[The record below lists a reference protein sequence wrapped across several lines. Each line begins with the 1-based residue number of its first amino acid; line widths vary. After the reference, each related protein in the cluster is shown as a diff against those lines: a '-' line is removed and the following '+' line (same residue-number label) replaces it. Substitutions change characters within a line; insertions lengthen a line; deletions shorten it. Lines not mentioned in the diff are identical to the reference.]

1 MLDSGLGSHHCD
13 CLARIPGLLA
23 KPEVSDIALSSAW
36 AELAPMTVDCF
47 NGTRRYQRLVVK
59 DERFAQTLWERAK
72 PLIQEVLSE
81 QSKRP
86 MGFGCAQGDWELEG
100 LNPCFRV
107 NSYGPQG
114 FLKPHRDAPFSPDL
128 NVRSLCTLLIPLSSA
143 GRTRF
148 FYPLQTLDSRGMT
161 LEEELKARGGLES
174 GFRALD
180 IRLEAGVGLLFG
192 QSLLHEGIP
201 ADGEGHKMLLRT
213 DARVS
218 AQSATRAN
226 GAGMCVRSPDTVS
239 VDLFQGPA

>member
-1 MLDSGLGSHHCD
+1 MGRPGSHGC
-13 CLARIPGLLA
+13 GLFQRHPTLPA
-23 KPEVSDIALSSAW
+23 IGCERRPLGTDALGAGD
-36 AELAPMTVDCF
+36 A
-47 NGTRRYQRLVVK
+47 
-59 DERFAQTLWERAK
+59 
-72 PLIQEVLSE
+72 LIQEALSQ

-107 NSYGPQG
+107 NSYGPRG

-148 FYPLQTLDSRGMT
+148 FYPLQALDSRGMT
-161 LEEELKARGGLES
+161 LEEELKARGGLDS

-180 IRLEAGVGLLFG
+180 VRLAAGAALLFG

-201 ADGEGHKMLLRT
+201 ADGQGHKMLLRT
-213 DARVS
+213 DARAS
-218 AQSATRAN
+218 A
-226 GAGMCVRSPDTVS
+226 
-239 VDLFQGPA
+239 